1 MSSHYLE
8 ELAAPEKYMGTPLH
22 AWDQLQEIWTAMLMV
37 RDSMLAEERST
48 RAGDDLLRKTK
59 IDEGGALLGRA
70 RLVARGEGK
79 HNSLL
84 AHFS

>member
-1 MSSHYLE
+1 
-8 ELAAPEKYMGTPLH
+8 MGTPLH

-59 IDEGGALLGRA
+59 KKRKEGRKKRSWCEKERGSGLAVERGRDFQ
-70 RLVARGEGK
+70 LQRGVFLEDGG
-79 HNSLL
+79 
-84 AHFS
+84 